1 MVVFFVYNE
10 TWGRGG
16 FIRSFI
22 RQARIKTWFQL
33 YSNISSRSTAVD
45 WSQTSATNHHQYLKF
60 RTRCVMG
67 SDWMLCGRCKQ
78 SKWMLPNEC
87 CLPTV
92 NAANTWNAA
101 GVCCRVY
108 AARWM
113 LPAYRECCKR
123 LEAAAVS
130 AARWTLPAYRECWKR
145 LEFATVDAAAS
156 CMLPGECCLPTVHAA
171 NDWLQGGCCKQ
182 LSRQRQDWNS
192 LRGWCWMDAAWVPRF
207 IQIWKM
213 RLRLKVR

>member
-1 MVVFFVYNE
+1 MLCGRCGLFRFEICVRDLRSMKTTASLYPE
-10 TWGRGG
+10 TNKIEALNI
-16 FIRSFI
+16 F
-22 RQARIKTWFQL
+22 KT
-33 YSNISSRSTAVD
+33 TG
-45 WSQTSATNHHQYLKF
+45 QTSATNHHQYLKF

-78 SKWMLPNEC
+78 SKCMLPNEC

-145 LEFATVDAAAS
+145 LEFATVDAAS
-156 CMLPGECCLPTVHAA
+156 CMLPGECCLLTVHAA

-182 LSRQRQDWNS
+182 LSRQRQDWNA
-192 LRGWCWMDAAWVPRF
+192 LRGWCWMDAAWVLRF

-213 RLRLKVR
+213 RLRLKVK